1 MPLSSVLGAQSL
13 VRPGV
18 CTSSTRPASPFEGQ
32 TIYETDTD
40 LVRSYNGTS
49 WVTIGPTALF
59 NTRTVVTATNASW
72 SVPTLKNPVVRVTVI
87 GAGGGGG
94 NRSNS
99 GAAGGSST
107 FASGETFAVTAA
119 GGAAGL
125 AAGNAGTTGGA
136 GFRSSN
142 GGMAGG
148 ATVNTDGEDGQAGLG
163 GEIAVAYCDLTGKTT
178 LNLIVGAGGAG
189 GAQAASGGGGTAFA
203 GGTGGRGEI
212 IVEYVA

>member
-40 LVRSYNGTS
+40 LVKSYNGS
-49 WVTIGPTALF
+49 AWATIGPTPTF
-59 NTRTVVTATNASW
+59 NTITVITTTNASW
-72 SVPTLKNPVVRVTVI
+72 SVPTLKSPIVRVTVI

-94 NRSNS
+94 NRSNA
-99 GAAGGSST
+99 GTAGGSST
-107 FASGETFAVTAA
+107 FASGESFATTAA
-119 GGAAGL
+119 GGAGGL
-125 AAGNAGTTGGA
+125 AAGAAGTAGETGWH
-136 GFRSSN
+136 SNN

-163 GEIAVAYCDLTGKTT
+163 GEIKVGYCDLTGKTT
-178 LNLIVGAGGAG
+178 LNLIVGAGGNG

-203 GGTGGRGEI
+203 GGAGGRGEI
-212 IVEYVA
+212 IVEYAG